1 MPRAP
6 PTPNNGDTLSLGNLY
21 EHMPLNANSGAAP
34 PPAPASHPSP
44 AILNVHITNYIQ
56 FKVTSTGKNFSKW
69 RQIFIFLLTM
79 YKAMDHVTEGTAPS
93 DPDDDWCVVDIHI
106 SLWFMAT
113 LSDDLHRLAAST
125 DGLAYNTCSRLHR
138 FFYDNQTSRYMYLSK
153 ALLNCPHGDM
163 SIATYASKLQGIA
176 DDMAAIGR
184 PLDERDLTLQLLDGK
199 GASSSGP
206 SGGTCAQ
213 WWTRL
218 WSW

>member
-1 MPRAP
+1 
-6 PTPNNGDTLSLGNLY
+6 
-21 EHMPLNANSGAAP
+21 
-34 PPAPASHPSP
+34 
-44 AILNVHITNYIQ
+44 
-56 FKVTSTGKNFSKW
+56 
-69 RQIFIFLLTM
+69 M
-79 YKAMDHVTEGTAPS
+79 YKAMDHVTEGAAPS

-113 LSDDLHRLAAST
+113 LSDDLHRLVAST

-206 SGGTCAQ
+206 SGGTSHAPSGG
-213 WWTRL
+213 RGYGRG
-218 WSW
+218 